1 MNQRCPVRGLYKY
14 SRRYPHWD
22 TSYCIY
28 TPGLRVIFWFF
39 LMTQKEHALRHRV
52 VAATAPGVATSY
64 AFYCEPSAF
73 EYAVLAQGLDGVL

>member
-1 MNQRCPVRGLYKY
+1 MTATKVYINSSGIP
-14 SRRYPHWD
+14 
-22 TSYCIY
+22 TSGIPELF
-28 TPGLRVIFWFF
+28 TPPGLRVIFWFF
-39 LMTQKEHALRHRV
+39 LMTQKEHALRHGV